1 MTTMMGSLGTQ
12 GSDRHMRDRRI
23 DRDERERLSP
33 LAWRLLGMRGLRG
46 RRHRRG
52 RALHALRCAE
62 ILLWRPGGR
71 GSARGRDAAT
81 RGVFALSGVPAGRA
95 GALLLPLIARASPR
109 RRPLHPKFDQSAL
122 PCAPEETLMTIIHR
136 LVAVAAFAIAGSL
149 SAHAEPASE
158 TAAAQ
163 PAPIPT
169 LHCEFKA
176 VSACSP
182 DGACKAGKDLAGMPL
197 PLKVTVDF
205 ENTVV
210 SAVDDTGFPRT
221 GQFRRGGGF
230 GGSAHRSWHRWRLR
244 LADGDP

>member
-1 MTTMMGSLGTQ
+1 MT
-12 GSDRHMRDRRI
+12 
-23 DRDERERLSP
+23 
-33 LAWRLLGMRGLRG
+33 
-46 RRHRRG
+46 
-52 RALHALRCAE
+52 
-62 ILLWRPGGR
+62 
-71 GSARGRDAAT
+71 
-81 RGVFALSGVPAGRA
+81 V
-95 GALLLPLIARASPR
+95 
-109 RRPLHPKFDQSAL
+109 
-122 PCAPEETLMTIIHR
+122 IHR

-163 PAPIPT
+163 TAPIPA

-182 DGACKAGKDLAGMPL
+182 DGACKPGKDMAGMPL

-221 GQFRRGGGF
+221 DNFDAAADSGDQLIVHGIDGAFGWQMAIHNGSPAASITFASADSVITGF
-230 GGSAHRSWHRWRLR
+230 GTCTNK
-244 LADGDP
+244 